1 MEENRLAVN
10 GALGK
15 SRNPH
20 AGLVCGIHARN
31 DARRGVWKAA
41 ASGVCGGV
49 LCFER
54 DVNSAQQQLL
64 LSIDVN

>member
-10 GALGK
+10 GAFGK
-15 SRNPH
+15 SRNSN

-41 ASGVCGGV
+41 ASGGV
-49 LCFER
+49 LCFES
-54 DVNSAQQQLL
+54 DVNSAQQHLL
-64 LSIDVN
+64 KPIDVN